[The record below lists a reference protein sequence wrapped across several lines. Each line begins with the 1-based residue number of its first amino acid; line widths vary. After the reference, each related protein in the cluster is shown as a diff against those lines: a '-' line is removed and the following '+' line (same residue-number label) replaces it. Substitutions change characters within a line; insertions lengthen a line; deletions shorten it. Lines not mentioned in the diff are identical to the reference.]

1 MPRSEHP
8 AFSVEWLAHVFDLG
22 RPRVAVHAGG
32 GQKHPLGV
40 LRLETAQ
47 GCFAVKRCA
56 HEPKPGALAI
66 ESYRLCSGVSHAAAA
81 PDERGEA
88 VCGVPVGWEP
98 RLGPGVCLGGRGGI

>member
-1 MPRSEHP
+1 MRRMCMPRSEHP

-56 HEPKPGALAI
+56 HEPKSGALAI
-66 ESYRLCSGVSHAAAA
+66 ESTAYAAGFPMPQPLQTREGKPYVAS
-81 PDERGEA
+81 
-88 VCGVPVGWEP
+88 
-98 RLGPGVCLGGRGGI
+98 L